1 MNRVFI
7 LGAGASKDA
16 GGPLMRDFMFEGMSY
31 LCNQDLYDEITVK
44 SFRRV
49 FELVDLLYGTSF
61 IADLE
66 QGRRERS
73 YCIKSMHKLQD
84 VSIEDILSF
93 VDLGMAPGA
102 EPGYPALDYPDYRKA
117 LHDFIFETI
126 QLKTTHGDS
135 YSMKADRTIDHQRNL
150 CDMLVDYGLRISDRN
165 SFITLNY
172 DLLLDDAVSTNNH
185 RLLGDYA
192 LPFTDVLHFEQYK
205 RILRNERMPSDVDI
219 LKLHG
224 SLNWASCTKCNQPYL
239 AHYWPYRRLRQEE
252 RHEECPL
259 CRAALSPILVPPT
272 FRKDIG
278 RYSFLTPVW
287 RRAEEVIRQ
296 ADELI
301 VIGYSFPE
309 ADLEAKWLF
318 RRALLGRASRVGL
331 CLVEPDAKVR
341 EKIRA
346 FFLDT
351 AEISNEY
358 ESFTDY
364 CRKTG
369 CYRE

>member
-1 MNRVFI
+1 
-7 LGAGASKDA
+7 
-16 GGPLMRDFMFEGMSY
+16 MRDFMFEGMWY
-31 LCNQDLYDEITVK
+31 LCNQDVYDTITVK

-61 IADLE
+61 IAELE
-66 QGRRERS
+66 QARREGS
-73 YCIKSMHKLQD
+73 CCIKSMHKLQD
-84 VSIEDILSF
+84 VSVEDILSF
-93 VDLGMAPGA
+93 IELGMAPGA
-102 EPGYPALDYPDYRKA
+102 EPGYPALDYPDCRRA

-135 YSMKADRTIDHQRNL
+135 YSMKPDGTIDHQRSF
-150 CDMLVDYGLRISDRN
+150 CDMLVDYGLSISDRN
-165 SFITLNY
+165 SFITFNY
-172 DLLLDDAVSTNNH
+172 DLVLDNAVSINNH

-192 LPFTDVLHFEQYK
+192 VPFADVFHFEEYK

-224 SLNWASCTKCNQPYL
+224 SLNWASCTKCNRPYL

-252 RHEECPL
+252 CPL
-259 CRAALSPILVPPT
+259 CSAPLSPILVPPT
-272 FRKDIG
+272 FKKDIG

-287 RRAEEVIRQ
+287 RKAEELTRQ

-318 RRALLGRASRVGL
+318 RRALLRRASRVKL
-331 CLVEPDAKVR
+331 SLVEPEAKVR

-351 AEISNEY
+351 AESCNEY
-358 ESFTDY
+358 ESFKEY
-364 CRKTG
+364 CTKAG
-369 CYRE
+369 CYSE